1 MIKSGEFLSKWQ
13 GSIFSY
19 HIMRVEI
26 DTSSR
31 LDQSGDT
38 VFGFSD
44 DIQKAILLRQATRDQ
59 CLENL
64 SGRRFSREL
73 RVFAA
78 CIYLLIED
86 HLDQVEEIRIDQE
99 YPGHEGEIKRYF
111 ANLIQT
117 HQPHTQFREEY
128 IKIAPIGKKSLA
140 HKVAWGT
147 LRRQRSVD
155 RILKRL
161 V

>member
-1 MIKSGEFLSKWQ
+1 MQI
-13 GSIFSY
+13 
-19 HIMRVEI
+19 EI

-38 VFGFSD
+38 IFGFSD
-44 DIQKAILLRQATRDQ
+44 HFQKTLLLKQVTRDE
-59 CLENL
+59 CLESL
-64 SGRRFSREL
+64 TGRRLSREL

-86 HLDQVEEIRIDQE
+86 HFDQLEEIRIDQE
-99 YPGHEGEIKRYF
+99 YPGHEGEIKRHL

-128 IKIAPIGKKSLA
+128 IRITPIGKKSMA
-140 HKVAWGT
+140 HEVAWGT
-147 LRRQRSVD
+147 LRKQRRVD
-155 RILKRL
+155 RIVKTQDILNLL
-161 V
+161 VK